1 MSKFEVGVSSGKLN
15 DPPKSCIPRRANMN
29 MNKNNRNKRD
39 MMDDKA
45 FIRAIT
51 RFRNGDQY
59 LKSRRNTT
67 FIMLVSDIII
77 LSDVHSEM

>member
-59 LKSRRNTT
+59 LKGVKFNVFNVYQRMY
-67 FIMLVSDIII
+67 FII
-77 LSDVHSEM
+77 VHFS

>member
-1 MSKFEVGVSSGKLN
+1 
-15 DPPKSCIPRRANMN
+15 

-39 MMDDKA
+39 KMDDKA

-59 LKSRRNTT
+59 LKGVKVNIIYVFHRN
-67 FIMLVSDIII
+67 FLDR
-77 LSDVHSEM
+77 

>member
-15 DPPKSCIPRRANMN
+15 DPPKSCIPRRAKMN

-59 LKSRRNTT
+59 LKKLSRKLKTLFFLN
-67 FIMLVSDIII
+67 FI
-77 LSDVHSEM
+77 

>member
-1 MSKFEVGVSSGKLN
+1 
-15 DPPKSCIPRRANMN
+15 MN

-39 MMDDKA
+39 KMDDKA

-59 LKSRRNTT
+59 LRSKRNTHT
-67 FIMLVSDIII
+67 INLVSDMISNGIHGENEKY
-77 LSDVHSEM
+77 LK